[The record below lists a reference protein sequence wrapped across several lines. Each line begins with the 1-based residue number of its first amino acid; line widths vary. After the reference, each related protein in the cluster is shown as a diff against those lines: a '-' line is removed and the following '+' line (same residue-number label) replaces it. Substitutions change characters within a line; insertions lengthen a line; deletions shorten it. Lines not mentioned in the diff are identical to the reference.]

1 MRSSLLR
8 CALDHLL
15 AQLGSCIV
23 TGPMTGNVQRH
34 YRVAKIIDAVHQ
46 QQQPRLELVMAVAGL
61 VLVLKCARQPDQ
73 CRDSPDEARLR

>member
-1 MRSSLLR
+1 
-8 CALDHLL
+8 
-15 AQLGSCIV
+15 
-23 TGPMTGNVQRH
+23 MTGNVQRH